1 MRKKV
6 KMFVWNTFENDAR
19 VMRECTALS
28 EKKFNVNLICLR
40 RGNKHLEKVENINDN
55 FSVYR
60 IDDIDFLKISF
71 FLIGLFLTAY
81 FIGYEEGS
89 MFFLLNL
96 LLLKVGKVKSCIN
109 KLWLIFRM
117 FLIDSHKCFDVYH
130 ANDLNT
136 LPQAYFQ
143 SKILRSKKLIYD
155 SHEVQTS
162 RTGYNSKLYSYL
174 ERFFMRDVDTCI
186 HENITRAKYTKYL
199 YDREVEYIYNY
210 PSSYEKRNYPKG
222 KICST
227 LGIPSDTPILL
238 YQGGIQEG
246 RGLETIVLAAQY
258 INQGVI
264 VFIGD
269 GKEKMRLKRLVKEL
283 NVSDRVKFIDK
294 VPYEILRE
302 YTVDAF
308 LGFQVLENVC
318 FNHYSAAS
326 NKLFEYIMAEIPVIA
341 SNFPE
346 LARVI
351 RTNNIGLLVQPG
363 NAKELAQ
370 SINRLIDD
378 SIFYKKCIE
387 NCGKAKKKYNWEQEK
402 LRFLKIYSE
411 SLDEYGR

>member
-28 EKKFNVNLICLR
+28 EKNFNVKLICLR

-55 FSVYR
+55 FLVYR
-60 IDDIDFLKISF
+60 IDDINFFRISF
-71 FLIGLFLTAY
+71 FLIGLLLATC
-81 FIGYEEGS
+81 FIGNEEGS
-89 MFFLLNL
+89 MFFLSTL
-96 LLLKVGKVKSCIN
+96 LLIRVGKVKACIN
-109 KLWLIFRM
+109 KLWLIFKM
-117 FLIDSHKCFDVYH
+117 ILIDSHKSFDIYH

-143 SKILRSKKLIYD
+143 SKILRSRKLIYD

-162 RTGYNSKLYSYL
+162 RTGYNSKLYYYL
-174 ERFFMRDVDTCI
+174 EKFFMRNVDTCI
-186 HENITRAKYTKYL
+186 HENRTRAKYTKYL
-199 YDREVEYIYNY
+199 YDREVEYLYNY
-210 PSSYEKRNYPKG
+210 PSSYDKKDYPKG
-222 KICST
+222 KVCSM
-227 LGIPSDTPILL
+227 LGLPSDTPILL

-246 RGLETIVLAAQY
+246 RGLETIVLASQY
-258 INQGVI
+258 IHQGVV

-269 GKEKMRLKRLVKEL
+269 GKEKVKLKRLVKEL

-294 VPYEILRE
+294 VPCETLRE

-341 SNFPE
+341 SDFPE

-351 RTNNIGLLVQPG
+351 KTNDVGLLVQPG
-363 NAKELAQ
+363 DAKRLAQ
-370 SINRLIDD
+370 SINHLINDNKL
-378 SIFYKKCIE
+378 YKKCIE
-387 NCGKAKKKYNWEQEK
+387 SCRKAKKKYNWEQEK

-411 SLDEYGR
+411 SLDEYEK